1 MTGADGSRR
10 VIVTGSVAFDYLMT
24 FSDRFLDVLVPDR
37 MHRLSVS
44 FRVDSMRRVRGGCAP
59 NIAYSLARLGAD
71 AVIMAT
77 AGSDAREYR
86 DWLAEAG
93 VDVSLLT
100 VHDDIFTASFFV
112 TTDRDQ
118 NQVGT
123 FYSGAMDRARDLSFH
138 HVDVTGV
145 AMAVIAPNDPQAM
158 ARYADECRALRI
170 PFMYDPSQQV
180 AQLTGD
186 ELLAG
191 LAGATIFIGNEYEFG
206 VIEKKTG
213 LTEIELLARVPVL
226 IVTRGSEGSTIAL
239 RDGAQTIRVPP
250 ARVEASELDPT
261 GVGDA
266 YRAGLLAAR
275 LAGLPWDVAGRVGSI
290 AAVYALETIG
300 PQPRRYTLAEFRA
313 RYEAN
318 YGAADTPQLLRLGA

>member
-1 MTGADGSRR
+1 VSSPDGRRR

-77 AGSDAREYR
+77 AGSDARGYR

-93 VDVSLLT
+93 VDVSLLS

-138 HVDVTGV
+138 AVDPAGI

-158 ARYADECRALRI
+158 ARYATECRALRI

-191 LAGATIFIGNEYEFG
+191 LEGATIFIGNEYEFG

-239 RDGAQTIRVPP
+239 RDGLQTIRVPP
-250 ARVEASELDPT
+250 ARVEARDLDPT

-266 YRAGLLAAR
+266 YRAGLLAAH
-275 LAGLPWDVAGRVGSI
+275 LAGLPWDVAGRVGSV

-300 PQPRRYTLAEFRA
+300 PQPQRYTLAEFRA
-313 RYEAN
+313 RYRAN
-318 YGAADTPQLLRLGA
+318 FGGADTPQLLRLGA

>member
-1 MTGADGSRR
+1 MNSRDDSRR

-71 AVIMAT
+71 PVIMAT

-93 VDVSLLT
+93 VDVSLLA
-100 VHDDIFTASFFV
+100 VHDDVFTASFFV

-138 HVDVTGV
+138 HVDRTGT

-186 ELLAG
+186 ELLVG
-191 LAGATIFIGNEYEFG
+191 LEGATIFIGNEYEFG
-206 VIEKKTG
+206 VIERKTG

-226 IVTRGSEGSTIAL
+226 IVTRGNEGSTIAL
-239 RDGAQTIRVPP
+239 RDGSRTIRVPP
-250 ARVEASELDPT
+250 ARVEARELDPT

-266 YRAGLLAAR
+266 YRAGLLAAH

-290 AAVYALETIG
+290 AAVFALETIG

-318 YGAADTPQLLRLGA
+318 FGAADTPQLLRLGA